1 MGTLEIIKIIV
12 IGLIIGSIF
21 YFIYDYRATKAENT
35 RLSAEVKAAND
46 TITALDE
53 LSKKK
58 EQVQRKTDTL
68 IDEIDKEPETNDADT
83 APVLF
88 NSIMRLHR

>member
-1 MGTLEIIKIIV
+1 MGTLEIIKIII
-12 IGLIIGSIF
+12 IGLMIGAVF
-21 YFIYDYRATKAENT
+21 YFIYDYRETKAENT
-35 RLSAEVKAAND
+35 RLSNEIKTANA

-53 LSKKK
+53 LSKKRT
-58 EQVQRKTDTL
+58 EIQQRSDKL
-68 IDEIDKEPETNDADT
+68 IDEIDKESETNDADT